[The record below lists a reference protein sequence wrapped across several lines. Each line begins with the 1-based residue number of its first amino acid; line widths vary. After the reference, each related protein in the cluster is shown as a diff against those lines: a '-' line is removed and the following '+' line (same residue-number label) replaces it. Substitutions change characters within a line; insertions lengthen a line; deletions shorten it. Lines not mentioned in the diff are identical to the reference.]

1 MKLIF
6 VWVVFRRCCA
16 GVVAFL
22 DIMAERRGLVVSDS
36 RLHTVTVQDPPG
48 WRFDVVSESSLK
60 LLPMLDLANKVM
72 RENSEKRHPDYDILI
87 LNGLLC
93 DLSYRVVRPRES
105 RDKYGMMRALLKPR
119 YTDMLNLMT
128 SYTAEF
134 QRAYG
139 LKVMWTVPY
148 IPNFYRHNRKVAHED
163 GEIALT
169 RMQIEEAD
177 FDQQVFTENVEEL
190 KNMMNE
196 KGLLFY
202 DLGLSPYEVNGR
214 GCDGLHLPIENRQLV
229 LDTLVRA
236 AITCMPCNR
245 MPLPAELALPPLMNP
260 DKRLRRKEKRRRNK
274 LNRQV
279 RGRVQHGGFNRSRD
293 RDGAG
298 GSR

>member
-169 RMQIEEAD
+169 RMCR
-177 FDQQVFTENVEEL
+177 VFTTSNHS
-190 KNMMNE
+190 
-196 KGLLFY
+196 LL
-202 DLGLSPYEVNGR
+202 SM
-214 GCDGLHLPIENRQLV
+214 
-229 LDTLVRA
+229 
-236 AITCMPCNR
+236 ITVFCLYAYP
-245 MPLPAELALPPLMNP
+245 
-260 DKRLRRKEKRRRNK
+260 
-274 LNRQV
+274 V
-279 RGRVQHGGFNRSRD
+279 S
-293 RDGAG
+293 
-298 GSR
+298 